1 MSFPLQN
8 VIDALMR
15 AIGSFVQLIECLI
28 VRVDAS
34 PQDGKILA
42 DRIVRGDGAGNG
54 RHDGPDQAANLCG
67 FHGSPCNRFQGFGEP
82 SDDGIHAALRLA
94 RG

>member
-42 DRIVRGDGAGNG
+42 DRIVGGDGTGDR
-54 RHDGPDQAANLCG
+54 RHDGPDQATDLSG
-67 FHGSPCNRFQGFGEP
+67 FHGSPCNRFEGLGEP
-82 SDDGIHAALRLA
+82 SDHSVHRALRLA